1 MVAFLLGLL
10 ITLEIVIFLCL
21 VLIFIRLTRVDREK
35 EAEAHVQDAMDEA
48 AEAEARRSREMDEG
62 FDNVMGYTVNLGRGR
77 RTGGE
82 P

>member
-1 MVAFLLGLL
+1 MTELL
-10 ITLEIVIFLCL
+10 ICVNIV
-21 VLIFIRLTRVDREK
+21 VLLMLGAVNMALYIRVTRADRETK
-35 EAEAHVQDAMDEA
+35 ADEKVQDAMDEA

-77 RTGGE
+77 STGGE

>member
-1 MVAFLLGLL
+1 MVEFLIFLN
-10 ITLEIVIFLCL
+10 IVILL
-21 VLIFIRLTRVDREK
+21 MLGAVNMALYVRVTREDREK
-35 EAEAHVQDAMDEA
+35 KADEKVQDAMDEA

-77 RTGGE
+77 STGGE

>member
-1 MVAFLLGLL
+1 MVAFLLGVL
-10 ITLEIVIFLCL
+10 ITLEIVILLCL
-21 VLIFIRLTRVDREK
+21 VLIFLRLTRVDREK
-35 EAEAHVQDAMDEA
+35 NADEKVQDAMDEA

-77 RTGGE
+77 STGGE

>member
-1 MVAFLLGLL
+1 MVAFLLGVL
-10 ITLEIVIFLCL
+10 ITLEIVILLCL
-21 VLIFIRLTRVDREK
+21 VLIFLRLTRVDREK
-35 EAEAHVQDAMDEA
+35 KAYEKVKDAMDEA

-77 RTGGE
+77 STGGE

>member
-1 MVAFLLGLL
+1 MVEFLFFLN
-10 ITLEIVIFLCL
+10 IVI
-21 VLIFIRLTRVDREK
+21 LIMLGTVNMALYIRVTRADREK
-35 EAEAHVQDAMDEA
+35 KADEKVQDAMDEA

-77 RTGGE
+77 STGGE

>member
-1 MVAFLLGLL
+1 MTEFLLCVNIVVLL
-10 ITLEIVIFLCL
+10 MLCAVNMAL
-21 VLIFIRLTRVDREK
+21 YIRMTRADREK
-35 EAEAHVQDAMDEA
+35 KADEKVQDAMDEA

-77 RTGGE
+77 STGGE

>member
-1 MVAFLLGLL
+1 MVEFLIFLN
-10 ITLEIVIFLCL
+10 IVI
-21 VLIFIRLTRVDREK
+21 LIMLGAVNMALYSRVTRADREK
-35 EAEAHVQDAMDEA
+35 KADERVQDAMDEA

-77 RTGGE
+77 STGGE

>member
-1 MVAFLLGLL
+1 MVAFLLGVL
-10 ITLEIVIFLCL
+10 ITLEIVILLCL
-21 VLIFIRLTRVDREK
+21 VLIFLRLTRVDLEK

-77 RTGGE
+77 STGGE

>member
-1 MVAFLLGLL
+1 MVAFLLGVL
-10 ITLEIVIFLCL
+10 ITLEIVILLCL
-21 VLIFIRLTRVDREK
+21 VLIFLRLTRVDREK
-35 EAEAHVQDAMDEA
+35 KADEKVQDAMDEA

-77 RTGGE
+77 STGGE